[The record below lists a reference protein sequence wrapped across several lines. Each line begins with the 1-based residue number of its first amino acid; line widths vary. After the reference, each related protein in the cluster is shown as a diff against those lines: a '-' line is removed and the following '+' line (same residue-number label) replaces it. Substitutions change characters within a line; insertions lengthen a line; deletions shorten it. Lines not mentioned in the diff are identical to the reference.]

1 MTKGDNRLP
10 KIFFAAA
17 LVVVSVSASSFAA
30 EKTVTLAVEHMTCAA
45 CPHIVKGSL
54 AAVPGVSAV
63 VVSFE
68 DKTATVTYD
77 DARTAIPTLIRATTD
92 AGYPSAPKS

>member
-1 MTKGDNRLP
+1 MAKTLRY
-10 KIFFAAA
+10 AATTA
-17 LVVVSVSASSFAA
+17 ILLLSTAAFAA
-30 EKTVTLAVEHMTCAA
+30 EKTVTLSVENMTCSA

-54 AAVPGVSAV
+54 AAVPGVSEV
-63 VVSFE
+63 LISFK

-77 DARTAIPTLIRATTD
+77 DTKTAVPTLLRATTD

>member
-1 MTKGDNRLP
+1 MTKLLFG
-10 KIFFAAA
+10 AASA
-17 LVVVSVSASSFAA
+17 LFLFNTASFAA
-30 EKTVTLAVEHMTCAA
+30 EKTVTLMVQNMTCAA

-54 AAVPGVSAV
+54 AAVPGVSNV
-63 VVSFE
+63 VISFE

-77 DARTAIPTLIRATTD
+77 DAKGAIPALVHATTD

>member
-1 MTKGDNRLP
+1 MTK
-10 KIFFAAA
+10 FVYAAA
-17 LVVVSVSASSFAA
+17 SALLALSTSALAA
-30 EKTVTLAVEHMTCAA
+30 EKTVTLSVENMTCTA

-54 AAVPGVSAV
+54 AAIPGVSAV
-63 VVSFE
+63 VVSFA

-77 DARTAIPTLIRATTD
+77 DAKAEIPALIRATTD

>member
-1 MTKGDNRLP
+1 MAKKL
-10 KIFFAAA
+10 FAAISMVF
-17 LVVVSVSASSFAA
+17 LLTSAASAA
-30 EKTVTLAVEHMTCAA
+30 EKTVTLAVENMTCTA

-54 AAVPGVSAV
+54 AAVPGVSHV
-63 VVSFE
+63 VISFE

-77 DARTAIPTLIRATTD
+77 DAKAAIPALVRATTD

>member
-1 MTKGDNRLP
+1 MRNILC
-10 KIFFAAA
+10 AAA
-17 LVVVSVSASSFAA
+17 LVVMSLGGSSFAA
-30 EKTVTLAVEHMTCAA
+30 ERAVTLSVEHMTCAA
-45 CPHIVKGSL
+45 CPHIVKASL

-77 DARTAIPTLIRATTD
+77 DAKTAIPALVRATTD

>member
-1 MTKGDNRLP
+1 MGKLLCGVASTFLL
-10 KIFFAAA
+10 FTTAA
-17 LVVVSVSASSFAA
+17 FAA
-30 EKTVTLAVEHMTCAA
+30 EKTVTLAVENMTCVS

-54 AAVPGVSAV
+54 AAVPGVSKV
-63 VVSFE
+63 VISFE

-77 DARTAIPTLIRATTD
+77 DAKSAIPALVRATTD

>member
-1 MTKGDNRLP
+1 MTK
-10 KIFFAAA
+10 FVYAA
-17 LVVVSVSASSFAA
+17 VSALLSLSTTSALAA
-30 EKTVTLAVEHMTCAA
+30 EKTVTLSVEHMTCAA

-63 VVSFE
+63 VVSIE

-77 DARTAIPTLIRATTD
+77 DAKTGIPALIRATTD
-92 AGYPSAPKS
+92 AGYPSAPKG

>member
-1 MTKGDNRLP
+1 MIRLMSGVTSTLLLL
-10 KIFFAAA
+10 AATA
-17 LVVVSVSASSFAA
+17 SFAA
-30 EKTVTLAVEHMTCAA
+30 EKTVTLAVENMTCVS

-54 AAVPGVSAV
+54 AAVPGVSKV
-63 VVSFE
+63 VISSE

-77 DARTAIPTLIRATTD
+77 DAKAAIPALVRATTD

>member
-1 MTKGDNRLP
+1 MAKTTLY
-10 KIFFAAA
+10 AAA
-17 LVVVSVSASSFAA
+17 SALFLLKTAAFAA
-30 EKTVTLAVEHMTCAA
+30 EKTVTLAVENMTCTA

-54 AAVPGVSAV
+54 AAVPGVSHV
-63 VVSFE
+63 TISFE

-77 DARTAIPTLIRATTD
+77 DAKTAIPALVRATTD

>member
-1 MTKGDNRLP
+1 MRKLLFGAASA
-10 KIFFAAA
+10 FFLFNTA
-17 LVVVSVSASSFAA
+17 SFAA
-30 EKTVTLAVEHMTCAA
+30 EKTVTLAVENMTCSA

-54 AAVPGVSAV
+54 SAVLGVSQV
-63 VVSFE
+63 LVSFA

-77 DARTAIPTLIRATTD
+77 DAKTAVPTLVRATTD

>member
-1 MTKGDNRLP
+1 MTKMH
-10 KIFFAAA
+10 FA
-17 LVVVSVSASSFAA
+17 VVSALFLLSTAASAA
-30 EKTVTLAVEHMTCAA
+30 EKTVTLAVENMTCTA

-54 AAVPGVSAV
+54 TAVPGVSHV
-63 VVSFE
+63 EISFA

-77 DARTAIPTLIRATTD
+77 DAKAAIPALVRATTD

>member
-1 MTKGDNRLP
+1 MVKLLFG
-10 KIFFAAA
+10 AASTLFLLNTA
-17 LVVVSVSASSFAA
+17 AFAA
-30 EKTVTLAVEHMTCAA
+30 EKTVTLAIENMTCTA

-54 AAVPGVSAV
+54 AAVPGVSLV
-63 VVSFE
+63 VISFE

-77 DARTAIPTLIRATTD
+77 DSKAAIPTLVRATTD

>member
-1 MTKGDNRLP
+1 MVKLLLG
-10 KIFFAAA
+10 
-17 LVVVSVSASSFAA
+17 VASTLFLFNTASFAA
-30 EKTVTLAVEHMTCAA
+30 EKTVTLAVENMTCTA

-54 AAVPGVSAV
+54 AAVPGVSNVAI
-63 VVSFE
+63 SFE

-77 DARTAIPTLIRATTD
+77 DAKAAIPALVRATTG

>member
-1 MTKGDNRLP
+1 MGK
-10 KIFFAAA
+10 FVYAAA
-17 LVVVSVSASSFAA
+17 SAFLALSTSAFAA
-30 EKTVTLAVEHMTCAA
+30 EKTVTLSVENMTCAA

-63 VVSFE
+63 VVSFA
-68 DKTATVTYD
+68 DKIATVTYD
-77 DARTAIPTLIRATTD
+77 DAKAEIPALVRATTN

>member
-1 MTKGDNRLP
+1 MGK
-10 KIFFAAA
+10 FVCAAA
-17 LVVVSVSASSFAA
+17 SALLALSTSAFAA
-30 EKTVTLAVEHMTCAA
+30 EKTVTLSVENMTCTA

-63 VVSFE
+63 VVSFA

-77 DARTAIPTLIRATTD
+77 DAKAEIPALIRATTD
-92 AGYPSAPKS
+92 AGYPSAPKR

>member
-1 MTKGDNRLP
+1 MTKLLFG
-10 KIFFAAA
+10 AASTLFLFNTA
-17 LVVVSVSASSFAA
+17 SFAA
-30 EKTVTLAVEHMTCAA
+30 EKTVTLAVENMTCSA

-54 AAVPGVSAV
+54 AAVPGVNQALI
-63 VVSFE
+63 SFK

-77 DARTAIPTLIRATTD
+77 DAKAAIPLLVRATTD

>member
-1 MTKGDNRLP
+1 MAKFLYL
-10 KIFFAAA
+10 AASA
-17 LVVVSVSASSFAA
+17 LLSLSTSALAA
-30 EKTVTLAVEHMTCAA
+30 ERTVTLSVENMTCTA

-63 VVSFE
+63 VVSFA

-77 DARTAIPTLIRATTD
+77 DAKTALPALIRATTD
-92 AGYPSAPKS
+92 AGYPSTPKS

>member
-1 MTKGDNRLP
+1 
-10 KIFFAAA
+10 
-17 LVVVSVSASSFAA
+17 
-30 EKTVTLAVEHMTCAA
+30 VTLAVESMTCSA

-54 AAVPGVSAV
+54 AAVPGVSQV
-63 VVSFE
+63 LISFK

-77 DARTAIPTLIRATTD
+77 DAKTAVPTLVRATTD